1 MMKDEMEPMVG
12 KSDGVRQRSEKV
24 KLSESMG
31 RYARL
36 SDLPQSEWPQERI
49 LREGVEACSSQELL
63 AILIRSGG
71 GDVDVLQIAHGLMDR
86 AGGLIGLIGWK
97 PEDFQ
102 AIPGIGVVKSLQLTA
117 AFQLA
122 RRAITESRSDAD
134 FLMNAPEKVYA
145 LLEPVAVGLDTE
157 RFWVVGLNRKNRL
170 IRYEEVS
177 AGTATSSLA
186 HPREIFREA
195 IRQGAAGLIVAHN
208 HPSGDPAPSRADIE
222 VTRRLRE
229 AARVIGI
236 DLIDHIVLGH
246 RKLDPRGIG
255 FYSFNDAGLL

>member
-1 MMKDEMEPMVG
+1 MDDGLQNGKDG
-12 KSDGVRQRSEKV
+12 TSGDRRRIEKAKV
-24 KLSESMG
+24 SESMG

-36 SDLPQSEWPQERI
+36 SDFPQSEWPQERM
-49 LREGVEACSSQELL
+49 LRDGVEACSNQELL

-71 GDVDVLQIAHGLMDR
+71 GNVDVLQVAHALIDR
-86 AGGLIGLIGWK
+86 AGGLVGLIGWK

-102 AIPGIGVVKSLQLTA
+102 TIPGIGVVKSLQLTA

-122 RRAITESRSDAD
+122 RRAIAESRSEEDH
-134 FLMNAPEKVYA
+134 LMDSPEKVFR
-145 LLEPVAVGLDTE
+145 LLQSVSVGLDTE

-195 IRQGAAGLIVAHN
+195 IRQGAAGVIVVHN

-236 DLIDHIVLGH
+236 DLLDHVILGH
-246 RKLDPRGIG
+246 VGLDPGKQG
-255 FYSFNDAGLL
+255 YYSFSDAGLL